1 MTDIT
6 IPAIGVAMTEATILE
21 WLAQPGDE
29 IAVDQPIVE
38 IETDKATTELTSPV
52 AGTLGRQLVESGET
66 VPVGTIVARVLD
78 AGEAEEAPSET
89 APVAIATAGA
99 ETPSAPAGPATPS
112 PAAGA
117 TPRMSPRAR
126 RLAAE
131 AAAAAATQAPPAP
144 APAPAAAGEGRFRK
158 LIAAKTLE
166 AWQTIPHFA
175 VTREL
180 DAEPLLTALGR
191 ARATPSPTKVTVSDL
206 LLRALAAALA
216 GGGDR
221 GDVALAVA
229 TDHGVMNP
237 VVPGVAGLDLAG
249 IAAARAAAVDR
260 ARAGRLGERDIGE
273 AIATLSNLGTV
284 PVEFFTGIVTPGQR
298 VVLTVGAIAPR
309 PWVTDDGGL
318 VVRKTL
324 HATVNADHRL
334 LDGADAAAL
343 LARFATAVADPDT
356 LLDTKEGA

>member
-38 IETDKATTELTSPV
+38 IETDKATTELTSPA

-89 APVAIATAGA
+89 APVAIAAAGA
-99 ETPSAPAGPATPS
+99 EVSLAPAASAPPS
-112 PAAGA
+112 PALGA
-117 TPRMSPRAR
+117 APRMSPRAR

-131 AAAAAATQAPPAP
+131 AEAAASAQAPP

-237 VVPGVAGLDLAG
+237 VVPGVAELDLAG

-298 VVLTVGAIAPR
+298 VVLTVGAIASR

-343 LARFATAVADPDT
+343 LARFAAAVADPDT

>member
-52 AGTLGRQLVESGET
+52 AGTLGRRLVESGET
-66 VPVGTIVARVLD
+66 VPVGTIVARVLE

-89 APVAIATAGA
+89 APVAVVPAGA
-99 ETPSAPAGPATPS
+99 EAPPAPAEPATPS
-112 PAAGA
+112 PAPGA

-131 AAAAAATQAPPAP
+131 AAAAAATQAPP

-180 DAEPLLTALGR
+180 DAEPLLTVLGR

-309 PWVTDDGGL
+309 PWVTNDGGL

-343 LARFATAVADPDT
+343 LARFASAVADPDT